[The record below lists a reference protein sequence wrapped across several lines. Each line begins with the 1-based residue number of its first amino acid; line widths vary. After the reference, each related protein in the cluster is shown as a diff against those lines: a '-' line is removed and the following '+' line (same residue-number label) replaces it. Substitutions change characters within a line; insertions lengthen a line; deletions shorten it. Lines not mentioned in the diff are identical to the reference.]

1 VPPELQPTIDHAVT
15 TMPSSGLP
23 FILGLI
29 GLLSAGTGV
38 VFSAYE
44 TLNHLAG
51 VPKRSRFGF
60 VARYARVLLM
70 LLVVLVG
77 GVAAAT
83 LTVASGALPNVNGL
97 QQLAAAVG
105 TAVVVFVV
113 LALAAKVLIA
123 RPVSLRTSWP
133 AAAIGAVTVAAV
145 LAIGT
150 RLLAVLVS
158 QSGAVYG
165 SFATVVG
172 SFTLLYVVSEVL
184 LYSAEGAVVRHA
196 RLWPRALDISRPTPA
211 DVQVLTRLATEQERL
226 PTERIEVRM
235 EAGSRPGDDP
245 SGSADASRETERR

>member
-1 VPPELQPTIDHAVT
+1 
-15 TMPSSGLP
+15 M
-23 FILGLI
+23 
-29 GLLSAGTGV
+29 
-38 VFSAYE
+38 
-44 TLNHLAG
+44 
-51 VPKRSRFGF
+51 
-60 VARYARVLLM
+60 ARYARVLLM
-70 LLVVLVG
+70 LVVVLVG

-97 QQLAAAVG
+97 QQLAAAAG